1 MAQATSPS
9 AVHCYTNP
17 SFCRQSEFVQDHD
30 DELPPPPGFQVD
42 DLPLPPP
49 PSGPPSLPI
58 PIAHQNYPERYGH
71 TNEVLLSRADPDA
84 IEVNRYGKTTE
95 RCCYLDETVGNIQGQ
110 EHRVIYDRNT
120 KSRYEYIDDD
130 EPPPQPQ
137 PRLQRRASLTRFE
150 MLSQRQDQ
158 HFTRQASYHGHYY
171 RTPSSIDDNETGRRI
186 RRTRQNGN
194 EVVRYG
200 LVPADEANVDC
211 DSSPLLGIG
220 QSSPRGRY
228 GRIPMQDE
236 EPPLLPERNVRE
248 QQELRENTSKNN
260 LATQRLHAMLTTPRK
275 RSRSEERN
283 LSPGRATPRFT
294 PPMNTAVSPA
304 GRRVVP
310 GSSRRGT
317 PVGTPQR
324 PFSPNRTPQT
334 STPNKDIPSARR
346 CLPLNE
352 QQELGNYSRTRYGS
366 RREGNGSLATSPIE
380 LSSRFGEP
388 PPRYAFVE
396 SGSESIP
403 MVIGSPKYQ
412 VLTQTSKRGGYTN
425 VESAFIART
434 AVVPPLSPPISE
446 ANTTLISATEK
457 EDRKRAPLLLIL
469 VGILTCGLAVY
480 LSWSQGRK
488 YYLDSAAGC
497 GLCCALAGAC
507 RSLRRTWTGLGLAG
521 LSAISCLGLLLLA
534 SQQPRPGTPLHDI
547 TAGALCGVSLL
558 GAALAVLALLSPRCT
573 LSRHRRV
580 HSWIPNFSA

>member
-1 MAQATSPS
+1 MMAETSSPT

-17 SFCRQSEFVQDHD
+17 SFCRRSEFVPDHDD
-30 DELPPPPGFQVD
+30 DELPPPPGFQPD
-42 DLPLPPP
+42 DLPPP
-49 PSGPPSLPI
+49 PPLTVPI
-58 PIAHQNYPERYGH
+58 PIKTPSNYPSRYGH
-71 TNEVLLSRADPDA
+71 TNPVLSRVDPDA
-84 IEVNRYGKTTE
+84 IDVDRYEKTTE
-95 RCCYLDETVGNIQGQ
+95 RNCYHDETGRNETQGR
-110 EHRVIYDRNT
+110 RVIYDRNT

-130 EPPPQPQ
+130 EPPPH

-150 MLSQRQDQ
+150 MMTQRQDQ
-158 HFTRQASYHGHYY
+158 NFTRQASYHGHHY
-171 RTPSSIDDNETGRRI
+171 RTTSNIEEMGPRVRRI
-186 RRTRQNGN
+186 RQDGSD
-194 EVVRYG
+194 VVRYG

-211 DSSPLLGIG
+211 DSSPLLGVG
-220 QSSPRGRY
+220 QVSPRGRY
-228 GRIPMQDE
+228 GRVPMQDE
-236 EPPLLPERNVRE
+236 EPPLLPERNGRDR
-248 QQELRENTSKNN
+248 ELRDNASKNN

-294 PPMNTAVSPA
+294 PPVSANNSPA
-304 GRRVVP
+304 GRGVVP

-324 PFSPNRTPQT
+324 ALSPNRTPLT
-334 STPNKDIPSARR
+334 STPNKDSPSARR

-352 QQELGNYSRTRYGS
+352 QQELGNYGRMRYGS
-366 RREGNGSLATSPIE
+366 RREGSGSLATSPIE

-396 SGSESIP
+396 SPESIP

-412 VLTQTSKRGGYTN
+412 VLSQTPKRGGYTS

-434 AVVPPLSPPISE
+434 AVVPPLSPQISE
-446 ANTTLISATEK
+446 ANTTLISGTEK
-457 EDRKRAPLLLIL
+457 EERKRAPLLLIL
-469 VGILTCGLAVY
+469 VGILTCGLALY
-480 LSWSQGRK
+480 FSWSQGRK

-497 GLCCALAGAC
+497 GLCCTLAGAC

-521 LSAISCLGLLLLA
+521 LSAVSCLGLLLLA
-534 SQQPRPGTPLHDI
+534 TKQPRPGTPLHDV

-558 GAALAVLALLSPRCT
+558 GAGLALLALLGPRCT